1 MQVYYIANAIVSG
14 LRTTALSRNSLSSS
28 HPPPIT
34 LIIPIAPV
42 IPIAPITPIILIIPI
57 ILIAPITPIKI
68 FAVLYCGMIAFWVF
82 EGRFR
87 QKNREKKCEKIWLL
101 TKKGVPLHSLFGDN
115 ADGTRAGAP
124 KRLKSVKLRQ

>member
-1 MQVYYIANAIVSG
+1 MQLYYIANAIVSG
-14 LRTTALSRNSLSSS
+14 LRTTALSRNSQSSS

-42 IPIAPITPIILIIPI
+42 IPIIPI
-57 ILIAPITPIKI
+57 IPIAPITPIKI

-82 EGRFR
+82 EGRFW

-101 TKKGVPLHSLFGDN
+101 TKKGVPLHSLFGND
-115 ADGTRAGAP
+115 ADGMRAGAP
-124 KRLKSVKLRQ
+124 RS